1 MADLFV
7 SGRIVTA
14 LEAAAVAVGRLDAAL
29 AGNPLR
35 RAWTFWSE
43 LDAARRHA
51 EADGRK
57 VDLFRLAAH
66 LHGLPLRL
74 GDTASAPERGRE
86 IAGLNHAV
94 ELRSWMAAPDPEQL
108 RLRDIALDSLRAE
121 ERGQPVLAAAARGM
135 LDWLAGRGSR
145 PAIRAAI
152 PLYLRER
159 ETTIHVLAAV
169 TGGDALRAGADD
181 PDGFTEA
188 FLEAAGGGAAQPDGF
203 TVRFLEAV
211 GEEAA
216 EGRDRL
222 LTMEREWREAR
233 ARVAHRAGARSNS
246 RLPAAV
252 DLLAASPLLSISA
265 LADALGCS
273 VEGASRMLDALVG
286 LEVVAEVTGRTGRG
300 ARRLYGLKRL
310 LPIRAE
316 TTAGRRRVRG
326 GRRGRPKRVLTAPF
340 AELADESG
348 AAGVT
353 PEADPVEPT
362 RLEAVNFDFDA
373 LDRLI
378 AAADERTRGVRRLLD
393 RIARGDKPFTSA
405 DNDDQVKKSE
415 SE

>member
-1 MADLFV
+1 MAELFV
-7 SGRIVTA
+7 SGGIVTA

-74 GDTASAPERGRE
+74 GDSTSAPERGGE
-86 IAGLNHAV
+86 IAGLNHAI
-94 ELRSWMAAPDPEQL
+94 ELRSWMAAPDAGQSAL
-108 RLRDIALDSLRAE
+108 REAALDSLRACG
-121 ERGQPVLAAAARGM
+121 RGQPALIAAARGM
-135 LDWLAGRGSR
+135 LDWLAGQGSR
-145 PAIRAAI
+145 PAIRTAI

-159 ETTIHVLAAV
+159 GTTIHVLAAV
-169 TGGDALRAGADD
+169 TGGDALRAGASD
-181 PDGFTEA
+181 
-188 FLEAAGGGAAQPDGF
+188 PDGF

-211 GEEAA
+211 RREAA
-216 EGRDRL
+216 DGRDLL
-222 LTMEREWREAR
+222 LTMEREWRAAR
-233 ARVAHRAGARSNS
+233 LRIDHRAGARSNS

-286 LEVVAEVTGRTGRG
+286 LEVAAEVTGRTGRG
-300 ARRLYGLKRL
+300 ARRLYGLRRL

-316 TTAGRRRVRG
+316 TTAGRHRARG
-326 GRRGRPKRVLTAPF
+326 GQRGRPRRVLTAPF
-340 AELADESG
+340 AELADQPG
-348 AAGVT
+348 APGVT
-353 PEADPVEPT
+353 PDAEPVEPA
-362 RLEAVNFDFDA
+362 RLAAVSFDFDA

-393 RIARGDKPFTSA
+393 RIARGEKPFPPGDRA
-405 DNDDQVKKSE
+405 DEPEPAGS
-415 SE
+415 

>member
-7 SGRIVTA
+7 SGGIVTA

-74 GDTASAPERGRE
+74 GDTTSAPERGRE
-86 IAGLNHAV
+86 IAGLNYAV
-94 ELRSWMAAPDPEQL
+94 ELRSWMTAPDPEQV
-108 RLRDIALDSLRAE
+108 RLRDSALDSLRD
-121 ERGQPVLAAAARGM
+121 RGGGQPALVATARGM
-135 LDWLAGRGSR
+135 LAWLAGQGSR
-145 PAIRAAI
+145 PAIRTAV
-152 PLYLRER
+152 PLYLRDR
-159 ETTIHVLAAV
+159 GITIHALV
-169 TGGDALRAGADD
+169 TGGDALRAGPDD
-181 PDGFTEA
+181 
-188 FLEAAGGGAAQPDGF
+188 PDGF
-203 TVRFLEAV
+203 TVRFLETV
-211 GEEAA
+211 QREAA
-216 EGRDRL
+216 EGRDLL

-233 ARVAHRAGARSNS
+233 LRVDHRAGARSNS

-265 LADALGCS
+265 LAEALGCS
-273 VEGASRMLDALVG
+273 VEGASRMLDSLVQ

-316 TTAGRRRVRG
+316 TTAVRRRTQG
-326 GRRGRPKRVLTAPF
+326 GQWGRPKRVLTAPF
-340 AELADESG
+340 AELADDPEV
-348 AAGVT
+348 AGLT
-353 PEADPVEPT
+353 PEAEPVEPV
-362 RLEAVNFDFDA
+362 RLAAVSFDFDA

-393 RIARGDKPFTSA
+393 RIARGDKPFTAA

>member
-1 MADLFV
+1 MAELFV
-7 SGRIVTA
+7 SGGIVTA
-14 LEAAAVAVGRLDAAL
+14 LEQAAVAVGRLDAAL

-51 EADGRK
+51 EADGRR

-86 IAGLNHAV
+86 IAGLNYAID
-94 ELRSWMAAPDPEQL
+94 LRSWMAAPDPEQV
-108 RLRDIALDSLRAE
+108 RLREIALDSLRAQD
-121 ERGQPVLAAAARGM
+121 RGQPVLAAAARGM
-135 LDWLAGRGSR
+135 LGWLAEQGNR
-145 PAIRAAI
+145 PAIRTAV
-152 PLYLRER
+152 PLYLRDR
-159 ETTIHVLAAV
+159 GITIHALAAV
-169 TGGDALRAGADD
+169 TGGDALRAGPDD
-181 PDGFTEA
+181 
-188 FLEAAGGGAAQPDGF
+188 PDGF
-203 TVRFLEAV
+203 TVRFLETV
-211 GEEAA
+211 GREAA

-233 ARVAHRAGARSNS
+233 IRVDHRAGARSNS

-252 DLLAASPLLSISA
+252 DLLAASPLVSISA

-273 VEGASRMLDALVG
+273 VEGASRMLDALVH
-286 LEVVAEVTGRTGRG
+286 LEVAAEVTGRTGRG

-316 TTAGRRRVRG
+316 TTAVRRRLRG
-326 GRRGRPKRVLTAPF
+326 GPRGRPKRVLTAPF
-340 AELADESG
+340 AELADDSG
-348 AAGVT
+348 AAGLT
-353 PEADPVEPT
+353 PEAEPVEPA
-362 RLEAVNFDFDA
+362 RLAAVNFDFDA

-393 RIARGDKPFTSA
+393 RIARGEKPFPPDDRA
-405 DNDDQVKKSE
+405 DEPEPAGS
-415 SE
+415 